1 MYVRGKSQV
10 PTGCPGD
17 AIGTTSRRP
26 PMFGRPRNF
35 HVHISKC
42 HGQGE
47 HVNVAGEARPASL
60 GMSHFRSVTMSHMF
74 HVRVWNVVAGTVST
88 IARETCPSAGGPPG
102 GVRPDSGGG
111 GDPRPP
117 PPQPGRDARRAR
129 PARVGGPRRWNVGPD
144 RNGGATLPRP
154 HAVHHSNHVQ
164 TFTCRWSN
172 TPPRARRSLAPLLTV
187 GIVAPLAEAGV
198 AERDAAARQTRRGVA
213 AGLRPSRE
221 LRRGQRR
228 RGAALARAAARA
240 GRGAA
245 APHGDGDGRGGGR
258 WSGRWG

>member
-102 GVRPDSGGG
+102 GVRPDSGRG
-111 GDPRPP
+111 GDARAPPREGTRAARAPPGLGALDVGTWDPIETAGPRSHARTPFTIRTMSKHSHAVGQTPP
-117 PPQPGRDARRAR
+117 P
-129 PARVGGPRRWNVGPD
+129 
-144 RNGGATLPRP
+144 
-154 HAVHHSNHVQ
+154 
-164 TFTCRWSN
+164 
-172 TPPRARRSLAPLLTV
+172 
-187 GIVAPLAEAGV
+187 
-198 AERDAAARQTRRGVA
+198 
-213 AGLRPSRE
+213 
-221 LRRGQRR
+221 
-228 RGAALARAAARA
+228 ARAARSL
-240 GRGAA
+240 RFS
-245 APHGDGDGRGGGR
+245 P
-258 WSGRWG
+258 SG